1 LNHESSAWPPN
12 LGQLTVNALTA
23 VDGALLITEPRAPSV
38 EGPAQTPAPWSP
50 SGSTLAGPFD
60 PIGAAAVP

>member
-23 VDGALLITEPRAPSV
+23 VDGALLITEPRASV
-38 EGPAQTPAPWSP
+38 EGLAQTTRTMVTVRQHAR
-50 SGSTLAGPFD
+50 APFD